1 MYKFFVLAFGFF
13 LAIQTAIASEDLSPE
28 KFGYSAQKLG
38 SLRALL
44 DPYVEDGRLP
54 NYLLSIYL
62 KGELIYEAKKGYV
75 DTSLQVPVAR
85 DNIFWIASMTKPV
98 TSVAALQ
105 LVEQGKLSLDAP
117 VSDYLPE
124 FRDLLVAPGGS
135 MAGNIVPAERQILV
149 RHLFTHTSGL
159 SYGEII
165 VGPSDVSKMY
175 DDLGLFGF
183 DEPTDQK
190 MANLASVPL
199 RAQPGSEFNYSMGT
213 DVLGALIE
221 RISGMSLGAY
231 MEKNIFTPLGMNDT
245 GFYIP
250 ASKRDRV
257 AALFEP
263 KRVTVQVP
271 GQTKS
276 FVPSTNQNYCN
287 VEPRFHSGGAGLC
300 STVDDYSKF
309 LTTLLN
315 DGLFENKR
323 ILKPTTLKLLLEN
336 QLSEDLGEDPVAN
349 SLGEAATN
357 IDFSLG
363 LGITTDKEK
372 NPRYYWW
379 AGAANTFFWFDKKSQ
394 LSGVFMTH
402 HFPVVYMLIDQLYS
416 VTSAAK
422 L

>member
-1 MYKFFVLAFGFF
+1 MIRAF
-13 LAIQTAIASEDLSPE
+13 ISP
-28 KFGYSAQKLG
+28 
-38 SLRALL
+38 RARR
-44 DPYVEDGRLP
+44 PR
-54 NYLLSIYL
+54 S
-62 KGELIYEAKKGYV
+62 
-75 DTSLQVPVAR
+75 
-85 DNIFWIASMTKPV
+85 
-98 TSVAALQ
+98 
-105 LVEQGKLSLDAP
+105 
-117 VSDYLPE
+117 
-124 FRDLLVAPGGS
+124 
-135 MAGNIVPAERQILV
+135 
-149 RHLFTHTSGL
+149 
-159 SYGEII
+159 
-165 VGPSDVSKMY
+165 
-175 DDLGLFGF
+175 
-183 DEPTDQK
+183 
-190 MANLASVPL
+190 
-199 RAQPGSEFNYSMGT
+199 
-213 DVLGALIE
+213 GALRTKE
-221 RISGMSLGAY
+221 
-231 MEKNIFTPLGMNDT
+231 
-245 GFYIP
+245 
-250 ASKRDRV
+250 
-257 AALFEP
+257 
-263 KRVTVQVP
+263 VTVQVP

-276 FVPSTNQNYCN
+276 FVPSTNQNYY

-416 VTSAAK
+416 VTSAASSNQGK
-422 L
+422 NSANSTNPNGNNCLHCPCQHGAYCDCISR